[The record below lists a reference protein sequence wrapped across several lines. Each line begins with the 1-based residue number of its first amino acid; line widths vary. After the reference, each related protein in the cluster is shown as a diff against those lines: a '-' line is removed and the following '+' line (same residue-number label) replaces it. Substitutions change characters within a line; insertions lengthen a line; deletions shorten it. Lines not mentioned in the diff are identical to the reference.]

1 MNLLDECSKEEI
13 QNRTIDISSFECGDD
28 YIVVCGELHD
38 RRLVPT
44 VSLEGKPRPATSVHH
59 MRICIKVSIRTL
71 MIEDIE
77 AELPAIP
84 HEECA
89 EMHRTLSGI
98 KGLTLSPGFT
108 RQVKNQLGGRSGCIH
123 LTTLLLAMAPAA
135 IQGFWVHNDRKPGR
149 RRVSRE
155 LMENYLIDTCKVWRR
170 EGPLVTKVAETAG
183 IDLEEEVDKQRYRK
197 S

>member
-1 MNLLDECSKEEI
+1 MKLLDECTQAKI

-28 YIVVCGELHD
+28 FIVVCGELHD

-44 VSLEGKPRPATSVHH
+44 VTLEGEPRPPTSVHH
-59 MRICIKVSIRTL
+59 MRICMKVSTRTL
-71 MIEDIE
+71 TIDDIE
-77 AELPAIP
+77 AELTAIP

-89 EMHRTLSGI
+89 EMHRTLSRI
-98 KGLTLSPGFT
+98 RGLTLSPGFT
-108 RQVKNQLGGRSGCIH
+108 RNVKNQLGGRSGCIH

-155 LMENYLIDTCKVWRR
+155 LMEKYLIDTCKVWRR
-170 EGPLVTKVAETAG
+170 EGPLVKKVAEAAG
-183 IDLEEEVDKQRYRK
+183 IHLNEQGDKHY
-197 S
+197 